1 MNISYFDDNRI
12 TEKNL
17 KTKLSKLQTYRSE
30 IAKYEIENN
39 FEVPEYSLY
48 YPKDFALHET
58 IANLSKTYKNIKHLV
73 VIGIG
78 GSNLGTEAVHDVLN
92 TGKVTLSV
100 LDTVS
105 AYKLTQVLS
114 QLKKYKKVSQIAVCV
129 ISKSGSTTE
138 TLTNASILIEELK
151 HHFGE
156 DIYKQLIFIGDPK
169 TEVEKYAKKISAHY
183 IAMPKIIGGR
193 YSVATTVGLIP
204 LALLGHDTDEFI
216 AGYLDASKEEYETIS
231 AENSARIALYL
242 QNKYHHYN
250 FFAFEPRLTKLGEW
264 YRQLFA
270 ESLGKET
277 TQNGKKV
284 KESMLPTISTA
295 TELHSVGQ
303 LYFSKIADVYTDF
316 VTFDDENVDFKTV
329 KSNKLASG
337 LKGLSMQ
344 EITTGLYGGVIS
356 AYQERGLPYRTTV
369 FDESLPYSLGLF
381 MGMRFREI
389 MYTAHLTD
397 VNAFDQPN
405 VELYKIKTKAIL
417 NI

>member
-1 MNISYFDDNRI
+1 M
-12 TEKNL
+12 
-17 KTKLSKLQTYRSE
+17 
-30 IAKYEIENN
+30 
-39 FEVPEYSLY
+39 
-48 YPKDFALHET
+48 
-58 IANLSKTYKNIKHLV
+58 
-73 VIGIG
+73 
-78 GSNLGTEAVHDVLN
+78 
-92 TGKVTLSV
+92 
-100 LDTVS
+100 
-105 AYKLTQVLS
+105 
-114 QLKKYKKVSQIAVCV
+114 
-129 ISKSGSTTE
+129 
-138 TLTNASILIEELK
+138 
-151 HHFGE
+151 
-156 DIYKQLIFIGDPK
+156 
-169 TEVEKYAKKISAHY
+169 
-183 IAMPKIIGGR
+183 
-193 YSVATTVGLIP
+193 
-204 LALLGHDTDEFI
+204 
-216 AGYLDASKEEYETIS
+216 
-231 AENSARIALYL
+231 LYL

-381 MGMRFREI
+381 IGMRFREI

>member
-129 ISKSGSTTE
+129 ISKSGGTTE
-138 TLTNASILIEELK
+138 TLTNASVLVEELK

-156 DIYKQLIFIGDPK
+156 DIYKQLIFIGDSK
-169 TEVEKYAKKISAHY
+169 TEIEKYANKISAHY
-183 IAMPKIIGGR
+183 ISIPKIIGGR
-193 YSVATTVGLIP
+193 YSVATAVGLIP

-231 AENSARIALYL
+231 AENSARITLYL
-242 QNKYHHYN
+242 QNKYRHYN
-250 FFAFEPRLTKLGEW
+250 FFAFEPRLAKLGEW

-277 TQNGKKV
+277 TQDGKAV
-284 KESMLPTISTA
+284 KEAMLTTISTA

-316 VTFDDENVDFKTV
+316 VTFDDEDIDFKTT

-344 EITTGLYGGVIS
+344 EITTGLYGGVIG
-356 AYQERGLPYRTTV
+356 AYQERELPYRTTV
-369 FDESLPYSLGLF
+369 FDESLSYSLGLF
-381 MGMRFREI
+381 MGMRLREV
-389 MYTAHLTD
+389 MYIAHLMQ

-417 NI
+417 KI